1 MKELEFQNLLTE
13 LKRSC
18 NCAFLSDMPAE
29 KDILNAATQIYIE
42 QMRIKAQNADRPQHL
57 ISRIKSALQRY
68 TADMVD
74 NSFSNEEA
82 KAIIDAATYI
92 NKFLD
97 DWSVD
102 NE

>member
-1 MKELEFQNLLTE
+1 MIRRADSE
-13 LKRSC
+13 
-18 NCAFLSDMPAE
+18 AFPSLPYPHE
-29 KDILNAATQIYIE
+29 TILNAATQIYIE
-42 QMRIKAQNADRPQHL
+42 QMRIKAQNANRQQLL

-68 TADMVD
+68 MADMVD

-82 KAIIDAATYI
+82 EAITDAATFI

>member
-1 MKELEFQNLLTE
+1 MNELEFQNLLTE

-18 NCAFLSDMPAE
+18 NCAFLCDMPAE

-42 QMRIKAQNADRPQHL
+42 QMRIKAQNADRQQAL

-82 KAIIDAATYI
+82 EAIIDAATYI

>member
-1 MKELEFQNLLTE
+1 MNELEFQDLLTE

-18 NCAFLSDMPAE
+18 NCAFLCDMPAE
-29 KDILNAATQIYIE
+29 NDILNAATQIYIE
-42 QMRIKAQNADRPQHL
+42 QMRIKAQNANQQRAL
-57 ISRIKSALQRY
+57 VSRIKSALQRY

-82 KAIIDAATYI
+82 EAIIDAATYI